1 MLSKD
6 HPYWPP
12 HLPVDLSGPEATLLD
27 HLETSARR
35 YPGKAAFIE
44 QGRTMTFDALMR
56 KVEAMAGFLQ
66 QRCGLA
72 RGDRV
77 ILCMQNCSE
86 FVVAY
91 YAILRANAIVV
102 PANPMWRGDELRHLR
117 DDTGANVAICSDRLL
132 PEFSELGASLHCIG
146 AFEEMARAIAEDLTP
161 LPCRSAPQDVALLL
175 YSSGTTGRPKGCIH
189 THWNLGRIAT
199 GWLAWLNVYTDSV
212 LLMAAPLFHITG
224 MINMLISPVLA
235 GATVVVLGRWD
246 RDAACRLT
254 DEHAVTH
261 WTMVPTM
268 VIDLLTNPRLDAYS
282 LASVVRISGGGASM
296 PEAVA
301 RTLELRIG
309 PYIEGYGLSEFGY
322 ALSNPHSRP
331 KRQCLGIP
339 LFGVDARVV
348 SVGGHQ
354 EVAPGA
360 EGELIVHSR
369 FAFKGY
375 WNDPDAT
382 AAAFVEVNGRAFLRT
397 GDIVRVD
404 EDGYFFL
411 VDRLKRMVNAS
422 GYKVWPAEIE
432 SMLHAHPAVLEACVV
447 SAPDPRRGETVKAV
461 VVLRQEAVGKTTPS
475 DIIEWSSHR
484 MAAYK
489 YPRVVV
495 FAERL
500 PRTAS
505 GKTDWRALQEAQTI
519 SDGIATSSD

>member
-6 HPYWPP
+6 HPHWPK
-12 HLPVDLSGPEATLLD
+12 HLPVDLTGPEATLID
-27 HLETSARR
+27 HLVTSAGRF
-35 YPGKAAFIE
+35 PDKAAFIE
-44 QGRTMTFDALMR
+44 HGRTMTFAALLHR
-56 KVEAMAGFLQ
+56 VEAFAGYLQ
-66 QRCGLA
+66 QRCDVK

-77 ILCMQNCSE
+77 LLCMQNCND

-91 YAILRANAIVV
+91 YAILRADAIVV
-102 PANPMWRGDELRHLR
+102 PANPMWRNEELRHLR
-117 DDTGANVAICSDRLL
+117 DDTGAKVGVCSAALMPDLQA
-132 PEFSELGASLHCIG
+132 LGPDLAHCIG
-146 AFEEMARAIAEDLTP
+146 AGEAMEDAIAEELRP
-161 LPCRSAPQDVALLL
+161 APCQSRPHDVALLL

-199 GWLAWLNVYTDSV
+199 GWLAWLGVYTDSV

-224 MINMLISPVLA
+224 MINMLVSPVLT

-254 DEHAVTH
+254 DDHAITH

-268 VIDLLTNPRLDAYS
+268 VIDLLANSRLDAYS
-282 LASVVRISGGGASM
+282 LASVVRISGGGAAM

-301 RTLELRIG
+301 GMLEERIG

-322 ALSNPHSRP
+322 ALSNPSSRP

-339 LFGVDARVV
+339 LFGVDARVLEI
-348 SVGGHQ
+348 GGSR
-354 EVAPGA
+354 EVAGGDV
-360 EGELIVHSR
+360 GELVVHSR
-369 FAFKGY
+369 FAFSGY
-375 WNDPDAT
+375 WNDAEAT
-382 AAAFVEVNGRAFLRT
+382 DAAFMRLDGLAFLRT

-432 SMLHAHPAVLEACVV
+432 SMLHAHPAVLEACVI
-447 SAPDPRRGETVKAV
+447 SAPDARRGETVKAV
-461 VVLRQEAVGKTTPS
+461 VVLRQEALGRTTPK
-475 DIIEWSSHR
+475 DIVEWSSQR

-500 PRTAS
+500 PKTAS
-505 GKTDWRALQEAQTI
+505 GKTDWRALQRAQALADDR
-519 SDGIATSSD
+519 SND